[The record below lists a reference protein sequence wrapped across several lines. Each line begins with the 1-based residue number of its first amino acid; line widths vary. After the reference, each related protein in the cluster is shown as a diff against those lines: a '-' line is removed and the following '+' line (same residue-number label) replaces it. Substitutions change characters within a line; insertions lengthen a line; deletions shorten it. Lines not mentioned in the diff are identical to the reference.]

1 MVDRGVKTSEK
12 VKTLLHFISLFWAVI
27 FLSGLSALAEERK
40 ATHRVEPVYPEV
52 MRRMNTGGNVKLKV
66 VIAADGRVEDAEALG
81 GHPMFIAAAV
91 EAVKRWRFEPGPS
104 ETTVVIEMKFDP
116 LRH

>member
-1 MVDRGVKTSEK
+1 M
-12 VKTLLHFISLFWAVI
+12 KTLLRFISLFWVVVL
-27 FLSGLSALAEERK
+27 LSGLCALAEERK

-52 MRRMNTGGNVKLKV
+52 MRKMDTGGSVKLKV

-81 GHPMFIAAAV
+81 GHPMLIAAAT

-104 ETTVVIEMKFDP
+104 ETTVVIEIKFDP